1 MKGCSWLFSGIGAS
15 VLLLEAAAAS
25 PPTPIFISKDRV
37 EQGPFGFTELK
48 DLTPNDKPPFPLF
61 LQWSRAL
68 PRDIT
73 WAFSQGERATPLLI
87 EGQLWIGTGRAKG
100 VRILEPRMGAT
111 VKVLPLKGG
120 IEAPIV
126 QDPGSGDVLV
136 ADNAGF
142 VTRFRSDG
150 TQLWQFESGGPFTTA
165 PVLAADKVLVRTTD
179 GTVVALSSASGEQ
192 LWSYRRDRKRG
203 EGLTIFGSG
212 MPAVV
217 GERVL
222 VGFDDGSAVALN
234 LGDGTL
240 SWEQTV
246 LTDERWVD
254 VDGSPLVLSGDRVIF
269 PAYRGMTVCLRVSTG
284 ELLWKSPHGG
294 VASPLVLGS
303 DHVVL
308 TDADGYVVGLNGENG
323 ERLWRWEVPGKA
335 VPVTPVLWRGLVLVA
350 TSAGELHM
358 LDPQTGVTRWTIA
371 PEVLF
376 MGFSSPPLLTEQ
388 AVYFVSDGG
397 FVYAYGASDYRTPDV
412 KLSGDGMDRL
422 ATAPL
427 R

>member
-15 VLLLEAAAAS
+15 VLLLEAAAAP
-25 PPTPIFISKDRV
+25 PPTPIFISKDRI

-48 DLTPNDKPPFPLF
+48 ELTSSDKPAFPLF

-73 WAFSQGERATPLLI
+73 WAFSQGERATPLLV
-87 EGQLWIGTGRAKG
+87 EGQLWVGTSRAKG
-100 VRILEPRMGAT
+100 IRILEPRVGAT
-111 VKVLPLKGG
+111 VRVLPLKGG
-120 IEAPIV
+120 VEAPMV
-126 QDPGSGDVLV
+126 QDPASGDVLV

-142 VTRFRSDG
+142 VSRFRKDG
-150 TQLWQFESGGPFTTA
+150 SRVWEFESGGPFTTS
-165 PVLAADKVLVRTTD
+165 PLLAGDKVLVRTTD
-179 GTVVALSSASGEQ
+179 GDLVALNAESGEQ
-192 LWSYRRDRKRG
+192 LWSYKRDRKRG
-203 EGLTIFGSG
+203 EGLSIFGSG

-217 GERVL
+217 DNRVL
-222 VGFDDGSAVALN
+222 AGFDDGAAVALN

-240 SWEQTV
+240 IWEQTV
-246 LTDERWVD
+246 LADERWVD

-269 PAYRGMTVCLRVSTG
+269 PAFRGTTVCLRVSSG

-294 VASPLVLGS
+294 VAAPLGLASGKVL
-303 DHVVL
+303 L
-308 TDADGYVVGLNGENG
+308 TDSDGYVVGLNGENG
-323 ERLWRWEVPGKA
+323 ERLWRWEVPGKV
-335 VPVTPVLWRGLVLVA
+335 VPVSPVLWRGLVVVG
-350 TSAGELHM
+350 TSSGELFM
-358 LDPQTGVTRWTIA
+358 LDPESGEVRWTLS

-388 AVYFVSDGG
+388 ALYFVSDGG
-397 FVYAYGASDYRTPDV
+397 YVYAYGASDYRTPEIM
-412 KLSGDGMDRL
+412 LQGEGIDRL